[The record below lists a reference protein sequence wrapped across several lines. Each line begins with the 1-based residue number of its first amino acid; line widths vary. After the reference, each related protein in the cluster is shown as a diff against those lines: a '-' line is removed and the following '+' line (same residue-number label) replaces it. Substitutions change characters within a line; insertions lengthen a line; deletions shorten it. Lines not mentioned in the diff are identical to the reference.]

1 MNRKKKKKKNQ
12 RETPGIKQTEDNSKE
27 NCPAVKR
34 KQRSSGSSNNLAMYN
49 AAHDGLQAYKMFL
62 CGLTLTYTT

>member
-1 MNRKKKKKKNQ
+1 MGEKF
-12 RETPGIKQTEDNSKE
+12 KE

-34 KQRSSGSSNNLAMYN
+34 KQRSGGSSNNLAMYN
-49 AAHDGLQAYKMFL
+49 AAHDGLRAYKKFL